1 MNRRLGNPVRGS
13 RRANSTSACDRPI
26 RATMRVAA
34 VGDLH
39 CKRNS
44 QGNFQSLFAA
54 MAGAAEAIVLCGDLT
69 DLGLAEEARVLVK
82 EMVPAKST
90 PIVAVLGNHDYESG
104 EVEQVKAILGEAGV
118 ALLDGD
124 AVEIQGV
131 GFAGAKG
138 LGGGFGQR
146 ALQPWGEEIMKRFV
160 REAIDEAPK
169 LESALAKLRTSQQV
183 VALHYSP
190 VRETVEG
197 EPTEIFAF
205 LGSSRLEEP
214 LLRYPV
220 NVVFHGHAH
229 RGTPEGRTRNG
240 VPVYNVCLPLLT
252 DPEGRRPPFKLVDL
266 DHLEASVEQVAAASR

>member
-1 MNRRLGNPVRGS
+1 
-13 RRANSTSACDRPI
+13 
-26 RATMRVAA
+26 MRVAA

-39 CKRNS
+39 CKKSS
-44 QGNFQSLFAA
+44 QGNFQSLFGA

-82 EMVPAKST
+82 EMAPAKST
-90 PIVAVLGNHDYESG
+90 PIVAVLGNHDYESD
-104 EVEQVKAILGEAGV
+104 EVEQVKAILSEAGV
-118 ALLDGD
+118 AVLDGD

-160 REAIDEAPK
+160 REAIDEALR

-190 VRETVEG
+190 VRGTVEG

-229 RGTPEGRTRNG
+229 RGTPEGRTRSG